1 MMPLS
6 SHLRLEVFV
15 RVNGG
20 INLRHILFILPPA
33 VFWRL
38 VAPAIQLVAS
48 GPVLFQ
54 GGAHT
59 RVDHAAR
66 RISAKLSLSL
76 AFMFSGTLPSNQ
88 SRTALLHENRI
99 PCSPPSTTLFEQ
111 YRWWRCGESNPGLS
125 VFIVDC
131 QQLIFYIYNVLA

>member
-1 MMPLS
+1 MPLS

-20 INLRHILFILPPA
+20 INLRHILFILSPA
-33 VFWRL
+33 DFWRL
-38 VAPAIQLVAS
+38 VAPAIQLV
-48 GPVLFQ
+48 VL
-54 GGAHT
+54 ARSVPRWSHT

-76 AFMFSGTLPSNQ
+76 AFMFNGTLPSNQ

-99 PCSPPSTTLFEQ
+99 PWSPP
-111 YRWWRCGESNPGLS
+111 
-125 VFIVDC
+125 
-131 QQLIFYIYNVLA
+131 